1 MVWLTCYLTVRL
13 LKAEKLEGDPWQV
26 QGIDL
31 KQGAFHCPLG
41 MYDLESTEQALF
53 INESDN
59 ETAAAQGPW
68 QGDRVDSGKE
78 CS

>member
-1 MVWLTCYLTVRL
+1 M
-13 LKAEKLEGDPWQV
+13 EE

-31 KQGAFHCPLG
+31 KQGHRKLSHG
-41 MYDLESTEQALF
+41 MYSLEPTKQTLF
-53 INESDN
+53 INEPYN

-68 QGDRVDSGKE
+68 QGDRVGSGKE